1 MCRKSLWRFAFS
13 DFWNW
18 LSFEIGLPYLII
30 PVNTSRQLVQKDT
43 THLLVQLCTNL
54 NASNCL
60 EVSGYLPRQERI
72 YEKPAALSCAPGLS
86 SVMLKDPGV
95 FLSEAVYSGW
105 KLDRPASGFWKFLFR
120 KSRSYCC
127 PAYEFCFNHMWFSA
141 AKRLAL
147 KKPGS
152 DPFEGQKLRDFL
164 DMPGC
169 VHRVRFMKFDRC
181 EALQEFPKNIALLAS
196 AWLVIS
202 GQEVNLFWRIV
213 SHVFLSIFH
222 VCLYPTLFL
231 TLIASPYA
239 GVVRSG
245 LADDTD
251 FLDEVGCQQIS
262 TSELNIN
269 GELPIQSEVIIILDS
284 V

>member
-1 MCRKSLWRFAFS
+1 
-13 DFWNW
+13 
-18 LSFEIGLPYLII
+18 
-30 PVNTSRQLVQKDT
+30 
-43 THLLVQLCTNL
+43 
-54 NASNCL
+54 
-60 EVSGYLPRQERI
+60 
-72 YEKPAALSCAPGLS
+72 
-86 SVMLKDPGV
+86 
-95 FLSEAVYSGW
+95 
-105 KLDRPASGFWKFLFR
+105 
-120 KSRSYCC
+120 
-127 PAYEFCFNHMWFSA
+127 
-141 AKRLAL
+141 
-147 KKPGS
+147 
-152 DPFEGQKLRDFL
+152 
-164 DMPGC
+164 MPGC

-213 SHVFLSIFH
+213 SHVVLSIFH